1 MAPDHPHPRTQE
13 QSIKARKHQL
23 FETDEAVAA
32 GPRQS
37 FAECLRQTPA
47 APLSGPLKA
56 GLWAVGTLVIFLLAA
71 ALATSGN
78 RKPRPGLKSQGLLDR
93 PASVRAA

>member
-1 MAPDHPHPRTQE
+1 MAPDPPHQRTQE

-23 FETDEAVAA
+23 FESDEQVAA

-37 FAECLRQTPA
+37 FADCLRQTPA
-47 APLSGPLKA
+47 TPLSAPVKA
-56 GLWAVGTLVIFLLAA
+56 GLWAVGTLVILLLAA

-78 RKPRPGLKSQGLLDR
+78 RKPRPAPKAQALPDR
-93 PASVRAA
+93 PASTRAA